1 VPAGDPY
8 TRDKYEQAIAD
19 AIEFRKQNPTESFR
33 KIALRFKPLHPDVIR
48 NRFNGRGSRTNSGG
62 HNKLLTDEEEQGII
76 DIIERYTFIGTPLR
90 LDLLCSVAI
99 RTLKKRGV
107 KELYVSKHWAKR
119 FVKRHPDLHT
129 IKLKFLDQSRKMMH
143 KKELLQEW
151 FDLFQMLREE
161 GVLDCDI

>member
-1 VPAGDPY
+1 MGKTLKPRGKVPTTDPY
-8 TRDKYEQAIAD
+8 ARDKYEQAIAD

-48 NRFNGRGSRTNSGG
+48 NRFNSRSSRTNSGG
-62 HNKLLTDEEEQGII
+62 HNKLLTDKEEQGII
-76 DIIERYTFIGTPLR
+76 DIIERYTLLR
-90 LDLLCSVAI
+90 LNLLRSVAI

-107 KELYVSKHWAKR
+107 EEPHVSKHWAER

-129 IKLKFLDQSRKMMH
+129 IKLKFLDQSCKMMH

-151 FDLFQMLREE
+151 FDLF
-161 GVLDCDI
+161 

>member
-1 VPAGDPY
+1 MGKAPKPRGKVPAGDPY

-48 NRFNGRGSRTNSGG
+48 NRFNGQGSRTNSGG

-76 DIIERYTFIGTPLR
+76 NIIERYTFIGTPLR
-90 LDLLCSVAI
+90 LDLLRSVAI

-107 KELYVSKHWAKR
+107 
-119 FVKRHPDLHT
+119 
-129 IKLKFLDQSRKMMH
+129 
-143 KKELLQEW
+143 
-151 FDLFQMLREE
+151 
-161 GVLDCDI
+161 C